1 MDRKEKAN
9 VLIDT
14 AKAYMARGRWLQY
27 DQLSLD
33 RIVRCTARRNAFTPP
48 EAAAEGHYLFLD
60 CAAFVWAC
68 YYQAFDCRLEAD
80 MVINMIDHLSARV
93 FYYEL
98 THNEDEQRINELRQT
113 FCTCLQPGDII
124 SYERTYR
131 AAHTVLYIGNG
142 QIIHCTQEHGFNGYN
157 YEERRNIFD
166 PEGGIRIDDLDA
178 LTKDQNG
185 KRYLFADT
193 IKRFSVNRPLDVLG
207 DPTDQALIRSGKAKD
222 LRCSVYSSIG
232 HGHTVPRGET
242 VLYVVEIKNLGNE
255 GRHAEIH
262 FEPGTGTSLCGMNR
276 QTKTLVPGESCRV
289 QFTIQCSCKEG
300 LIEKPSV
307 MVNGLSIYVPDVVVG
322 PDLGNTIVTRDE
334 FIEAAICSKILHRLF
349 FLHDT
354 VAGDVL
360 SKRPFCPSGDMN
372 VYGLY
377 GGFGVITPQ
386 IAAGEEV
393 RAVYI
398 DRSCLEPGDMI
409 LCADDALLE
418 KCYGVFWDG
427 EELSGSFDYS
437 EMPTFRK
444 GEEADRWIDSLFGR
458 FCFAVIRP
466 SLLKK

>member
-1 MDRKEKAN
+1 M
-9 VLIDT
+9 T
-14 AKAYMARGRWLQY
+14 RGRWLQY

-33 RIVRCTARRNAFTPP
+33 RIVRCTARRNAFAPP
-48 EAAAEGHYLFLD
+48 EAAAEGRYLFLD

-68 YYQAFDCRLEAD
+68 YYQTFDCRLEAD

-98 THNEDEQRINELRQT
+98 THNEDEQHIDELRQT
-113 FCTCLQPGDII
+113 FCACLQPGDII

-142 QIIHCTQEHGFNGYN
+142 QFIHCTQEHGFNGYN

-178 LTKDQNG
+178 LTRDRNG
-185 KRYLFADT
+185 KRYLFSDT
-193 IKRFSVNRPLDVLG
+193 VKRFSVNRPLNVLG
-207 DPTDQALIRSGKAKD
+207 DPTKQALIRSEKTKD
-222 LRCSVYSSIG
+222 LHCSVYPSIG
-232 HGHTVPRGET
+232 YGHTVPGGET
-242 VLYVVEIKNLGNE
+242 VLYEVEIRNVGDKAC
-255 GRHAEIH
+255 HTEIQ
-262 FEPGTGTSLCGMNR
+262 FEPGTGTVLCGMNR
-276 QTKTLVPGESCRV
+276 QSKALVPGESCRV
-289 QFTIQCSCKEG
+289 RFTIQCSCKDG

-307 MVNGLSIYVPDVVVG
+307 LVNGLSIYVPDVVVG
-322 PDLGNTIVTRDE
+322 PDPDNTIAAYDD
-334 FIEAAICSKILHRLF
+334 FIEAAACSKMLHRLF

-360 SKRPFCPSGDMN
+360 SKRPSRPSEDMN

-418 KCYGVFWDG
+418 KCYAACWDG
-427 EELSGSFDYS
+427 EGLSGSFEYS
-437 EMPTFRK
+437 ETPACRK
-444 GEEADRWIDSLFGR
+444 GKEADHWIDSLFGR

-466 SLLKK
+466 SLLKKR